1 MIVSCIS
8 VSVVGRPGLRQAGV
22 TGHIHVAY
30 DYSCV
35 LSGCSVVNGAAA
47 LAGKR
52 ASLSGHLVYAD
63 HDSMIG
69 IAIWQ
74 PCHDEASERG

>member
-1 MIVSCIS
+1 M
-8 VSVVGRPGLRQAGV
+8 
-22 TGHIHVAY
+22 
-30 DYSCV
+30 
-35 LSGCSVVNGAAA
+35 VNGAAA

-74 PCHDEASERG
+74 PCHDEASESLGGPGDEVSCPVAVMSTLLPRQGLFWKAAS